1 VTNQQLQSNALL
13 TGVVVVSL
21 AINLPGPLT
30 AARLTKLGAQVTAVL
45 PPSGDPLQLYQPE
58 WFADLHTGQDLVT
71 LDLKSADGIRE
82 LDALLAQADI
92 LITASRPSSLARLG
106 LDPETVAKKHPRL
119 CQIAIVG
126 ESGVHAENP
135 GHDLTY
141 QAINALVSPPAMP
154 ITLIADIAGSERA
167 AQIAVSALYHRERT
181 GEATHQEVALADAT
195 YDMAEPNR
203 RGLTKPGGG
212 LGGGLGLSAIY
223 ETQEGWIAL
232 AAIEPHFAQRVLGEL
247 NVDGSTEAFAQV
259 FSTKT
264 AIQWEHWAKEKDI
277 PLVAI
282 SQ

>member
-1 VTNQQLQSNALL
+1 MTNQPVQSHVLL
-13 TGVVVVSL
+13 EGIVVVSL

-30 AARLTKLGAQVTAVL
+30 AARFSKLGAQVTTVL
-45 PPSGDPLQLYQPE
+45 PPVGDPLQLHQPE
-58 WFADLHTGQDLVT
+58 WFADLHAGQELVT
-71 LDLKSADGIRE
+71 LDLKSPDGIKE
-82 LDALLAQADI
+82 LDALLTQADI
-92 LITASRPSSLARLG
+92 LITSSRPSSLARLG
-106 LDPETVAKKHPRL
+106 LDPETVSKKHPRL

-126 ESGVHAENP
+126 EQGANAENS

-141 QAINALVSPPAMP
+141 QAMNGLVNPPAMP
-154 ITLIADIAGSERA
+154 ITLIADMAGAERA
-167 AQIAVSALYHRERT
+167 TQIAIAALYHRERT
-181 GEATHQEVALADAT
+181 GEATHHEVALVDVT
-195 YDMAEPNR
+195 HDMAEPNR

-212 LGGGLGLSAIY
+212 LGGGLGLYAIY

-247 NVDGSTEAFAQV
+247 NVDGSTEAFAKA

-282 SQ
+282 S

>member
-1 VTNQQLQSNALL
+1 MTNQQVQNHALL
-13 TGVVVVSL
+13 SGVVVVSL

-30 AARLTKLGAQVTAVL
+30 AARLTKLGAQVTTVL

-58 WFADLHTGQDLVT
+58 WFTDLHADQDLVT
-71 LDLKSADGIRE
+71 LDLKSPDGIAE

-92 LITASRPSSLARLG
+92 LITSSRPSSLARMG
-106 LDPETVAKKHPRL
+106 LDPETVSEKHPRL

-126 ESGVHAENP
+126 ESGVNAENP

-154 ITLIADIAGSERA
+154 ITLIADMAGSERA
-167 AQIAVSALYHRERT
+167 AQIALAALYHRERT
-181 GEATHQEVALADAT
+181 GEATQQEVALADLT
-195 YDMAEPNR
+195 YDIAEPNR

-212 LGGGLGLSAIY
+212 LGGGLGLYAIY

-232 AAIEPHFAQRVLGEL
+232 AAIEPHFAQRALSEL
-247 NVDGSTEAFAQV
+247 NVDGSTEAFAKV
-259 FSTKT
+259 FATKT
-264 AIQWEHWAKEKDI
+264 ATQWEHWAKEKDI

>member
-1 VTNQQLQSNALL
+1 VTNQQVQNHVLL
-13 TGVVVVSL
+13 EGIVVVSL

-30 AARLTKLGAQVTAVL
+30 AARLSKLGAHVTTVL
-45 PPSGDPLQLYQPE
+45 PPSGDPIALYQPE
-58 WFADLHTGQDLVT
+58 WFADLHKGQDLVI
-71 LDLKSADGIRE
+71 LDLKSPDGIAE
-82 LDALLAQADI
+82 LDALLANADI
-92 LITASRPSSLARLG
+92 LITSSRPSSLSRLG

-126 ESGVHAENP
+126 ESGVNAENP

-141 QAINALVSPPAMP
+141 QAINALVIPPAMP
-154 ITLIADIAGSERA
+154 ITLIADMAGSERA
-167 AQIAVSALYHRERT
+167 AQIAVAALLHRERT

-212 LGGGLGLSAIY
+212 LGGGLGLYAIY

-232 AAIEPHFAQRVLGEL
+232 AAIEPHFAQRIMSEL
-247 NVDGSTEAFAQV
+247 NVDASVEAFAQV
-259 FSTKT
+259 FKTKT
-264 AIQWEHWAKEKDI
+264 ATQWEQWAKEIDI

-282 SQ
+282 P

>member
-1 VTNQQLQSNALL
+1 MINQHVQSHVLL
-13 TGVVVVSL
+13 EGVVVVSL

-30 AARLTKLGAQVTAVL
+30 AARLSKLGAHVTTVL
-45 PPSGDPLQLYQPE
+45 PPSGDPIALYQPE
-58 WFADLHTGQDLVT
+58 WFADLHAGQDLVT
-71 LDLKSADGIRE
+71 LDLKSPDGIRE

-92 LITASRPSSLARLG
+92 LITSSRPASLARLG
-106 LDPETVAKKHPRL
+106 LDPETVSRKHPRL

-126 ESGVHAENP
+126 ESGSNAENS

-154 ITLIADIAGSERA
+154 ITLIADMAGSERA
-167 AQIAVSALYHRERT
+167 AQIALAALYHRERT
-181 GEATHQEVALADAT
+181 GEATHQEVALADVT

-212 LGGGLGLSAIY
+212 LGGGLGLYGIY

-232 AAIEPHFAQRVLGEL
+232 AAIEPHFAQRIMSEL
-247 NVDGSTEAFAQV
+247 NVDASVEAFAQV
-259 FSTKT
+259 FKTKT
-264 AIQWEHWAKEKDI
+264 ATQWEHWAKEKDI

-282 SQ
+282 P

>member
-1 VTNQQLQSNALL
+1 MTNQQEHSHDLL
-13 TGVVVVSL
+13 AGVVVVSL

-30 AARLTKLGAQVTAVL
+30 AARLTKLGAQVTTVL

-58 WFADLHTGQDLVT
+58 WFADLHAGQEHVT
-71 LDLKSADGIRE
+71 LDLKSPDGLRE
-82 LDALLAQADI
+82 LDALLAQTDI
-92 LITASRPSSLARLG
+92 LITSSRPTSLARLG
-106 LDPETVAKKHPRL
+106 LDPGTVTKKHPRL

-126 ESGVHAENP
+126 ESGVNAENP

-141 QAINALVSPPAMP
+141 QAINGLVNPPAMP
-154 ITLIADIAGSERA
+154 VTLIADLAGAERA
-167 AQIAVSALYHRERT
+167 TQIALAALYHRECT
-181 GEATHQEVALADAT
+181 GEATHQEVALADVT
-195 YDMAEPNR
+195 HDMAEPNR

-212 LGGGLGLSAIY
+212 LGGGLGLYAVY

-247 NVDGSTEAFAQV
+247 NVDGSTEAFAQA

-277 PLVAI
+277 PLVVV
-282 SQ
+282 SP

>member
-1 VTNQQLQSNALL
+1 MTNQQVQNHVLL
-13 TGVVVVSL
+13 EGIVVVSL

-30 AARLTKLGAQVTAVL
+30 AARLSKLGAHVTTVL
-45 PPSGDPLQLYQPE
+45 PPSGDPIALYQPE
-58 WFADLHTGQDLVT
+58 WFADLHKGQDLVI
-71 LDLKSADGIRE
+71 LDLKSPDGIME
-82 LDALLAQADI
+82 LDALLANADI
-92 LITASRPSSLARLG
+92 LITSSRPSSLARLG
-106 LDPETVAKKHPRL
+106 LDPESISKKHPRL

-126 ESGVHAENP
+126 ESGVNAENP

-154 ITLIADIAGSERA
+154 ITLIADVAGSERA
-167 AQIAVSALYHRERT
+167 TQIAVAALLRRERT

-212 LGGGLGLSAIY
+212 LGGGLGLYAIY

-232 AAIEPHFAQRVLGEL
+232 AAIEPHFAQRIMSEL
-247 NVDGSTEAFAQV
+247 NVDASVEAFAQV
-259 FSTKT
+259 FKTKT
-264 AIQWEHWAKEKDI
+264 ATQWEQWAKEIDI

-282 SQ
+282 P

>member
-1 VTNQQLQSNALL
+1 VQNHVLL
-13 TGVVVVSL
+13 EGIVVVSL

-30 AARLTKLGAQVTAVL
+30 AARLSKLGAHVTTVL
-45 PPSGDPLQLYQPE
+45 PPSGDPIALYQPE
-58 WFADLHTGQDLVT
+58 WFADLHKGQDLVI
-71 LDLKSADGIRE
+71 LDLKSPDGIME
-82 LDALLAQADI
+82 LDALLANADI
-92 LITASRPSSLARLG
+92 LITSSRPSSLTRLG
-106 LDPETVAKKHPRL
+106 LDPESISKKHPRL

-126 ESGVHAENP
+126 ESGVNAENP

-154 ITLIADIAGSERA
+154 ITLIADVAGSERA
-167 AQIAVSALYHRERT
+167 TQIAVAALLHRERT

-212 LGGGLGLSAIY
+212 LGGGLGLYAIY

-232 AAIEPHFAQRVLGEL
+232 AAIEPHFAQRIMSEL
-247 NVDGSTEAFAQV
+247 NVDASVEAFAQV
-259 FSTKT
+259 FKTKT
-264 AIQWEHWAKEKDI
+264 ATQWEQWAKEIDI

-282 SQ
+282 P

>member
-1 VTNQQLQSNALL
+1 MTNQQEHSHDLL
-13 TGVVVVSL
+13 AGVVVVSL

-30 AARLTKLGAQVTAVL
+30 AARLTKLGAQVTTVL

-58 WFADLHTGQDLVT
+58 WFADLHADQEHVT
-71 LDLKSADGIRE
+71 LDLKSPDGLRE
-82 LDALLAQADI
+82 LDALLAQTDI
-92 LITASRPSSLARLG
+92 LITSSRPTSLARLG
-106 LDPETVAKKHPRL
+106 LDPGTVTKKHPRL

-126 ESGVHAENP
+126 ESGVNAENP

-141 QAINALVSPPAMP
+141 QAINGLVNPPAMP
-154 ITLIADIAGSERA
+154 VTLIADLAGAERA
-167 AQIAVSALYHRERT
+167 TQIALAALYHRECT
-181 GEATHQEVALADAT
+181 GEATHQEVALADVT
-195 YDMAEPNR
+195 HDMAEPNR

-212 LGGGLGLSAIY
+212 LGGGLGLYAVY

-247 NVDGSTEAFAQV
+247 NVDGSTEAFAQA

-277 PLVAI
+277 PLVVV
-282 SQ
+282 SP

>member
-1 VTNQQLQSNALL
+1 MTNQQVQSHVLL
-13 TGVVVVSL
+13 DGVVVVSL

-30 AARLTKLGAQVTAVL
+30 AARLTKLGAHVTTVL
-45 PPSGDPLQLYQPE
+45 PPSGDPLRLYQPK

-71 LDLKSADGIRE
+71 LDLKSPDGIVE
-82 LDALLAQADI
+82 LDALLANADI
-92 LITASRPSSLARLG
+92 LITSSRPSSLARLG
-106 LDPETVAKKHPRL
+106 LDPESISKKHPRL

-126 ESGVHAENP
+126 ESGVNAENP

-154 ITLIADIAGSERA
+154 ITLIADMAGSERA
-167 AQIAVSALYHRERT
+167 AQIAVAALLHRERT

-212 LGGGLGLSAIY
+212 LGGGLGLYAIY
-223 ETQEGWIAL
+223 ETKEGWIAL
-232 AAIEPHFAQRVLGEL
+232 AAIEPHFAQRIMSEL
-247 NVDGSTEAFAQV
+247 NVDASIEAFAQI
-259 FSTKT
+259 FKTKT
-264 AIQWEHWAKEKDI
+264 ATQWEQWAKEIDI

-282 SQ
+282 P

>member
-1 VTNQQLQSNALL
+1 VTNQQVQNHVLL
-13 TGVVVVSL
+13 EGIVVVSL

-30 AARLTKLGAQVTAVL
+30 AARLSKLGAHVTTVL
-45 PPSGDPLQLYQPE
+45 PPSGDPIALYQPE
-58 WFADLHTGQDLVT
+58 WFADLHKGQDLVI
-71 LDLKSADGIRE
+71 LDLKSPDGIME
-82 LDALLAQADI
+82 LDALLANADI
-92 LITASRPSSLARLG
+92 LITSSRPSSLARLG
-106 LDPETVAKKHPRL
+106 LDPESISKKHPRL

-126 ESGVHAENP
+126 ESGVNAENP

-154 ITLIADIAGSERA
+154 ITLIADVAGSERA
-167 AQIAVSALYHRERT
+167 TQIAVAALLRRERT

-212 LGGGLGLSAIY
+212 LGGGLGLYAIY

-232 AAIEPHFAQRVLGEL
+232 AAIEPHFAQRIMSEL
-247 NVDGSTEAFAQV
+247 NVDASVEAFAQV
-259 FSTKT
+259 FKTKT
-264 AIQWEHWAKEKDI
+264 ATQWEQWAKEIDI

-282 SQ
+282 P

>member
-1 VTNQQLQSNALL
+1 MTNQQVQSHALL

-30 AARLTKLGAQVTAVL
+30 AARLTKLGAQVTTVL

-58 WFADLHTGQDLVT
+58 WFADLHAGQDLVT
-71 LDLKSADGIRE
+71 LDLKSADGINE
-82 LDALLAQADI
+82 LDSLLAQADI
-92 LITASRPSSLARLG
+92 LITSSRPTSLARLG
-106 LDPETVAKKHPRL
+106 LDPETVSKKHPRL

-126 ESGVHAENP
+126 ESGTNAENP

-154 ITLIADIAGSERA
+154 ITLIADMAGSERA
-167 AQIAVSALYHRERT
+167 AQIAVAALYHRERT
-181 GEATHQEVALADAT
+181 GEAIHQEVALADVT
-195 YDMAEPNR
+195 HDMAEPNR

-212 LGGGLGLSAIY
+212 LGGGLGLYAIY

-232 AAIEPHFAQRVLGEL
+232 AAIEPHFAQRVLSEL
-247 NVDGSTEAFAQV
+247 NVDGSTEAFAKA

-264 AIQWEHWAKEKDI
+264 ATQWEHWAKEKDI

>member
-1 VTNQQLQSNALL
+1 MQSHVLL
-13 TGVVVVSL
+13 DGVVVVSL

-30 AARLTKLGAQVTAVL
+30 AARLTKLGAHVTTVL
-45 PPSGDPLQLYQPE
+45 PPSGDPIALYQPE
-58 WFADLHTGQDLVT
+58 WFADLHAGQDLVT
-71 LDLKSADGIRE
+71 LDLKSPDGIVE
-82 LDALLAQADI
+82 LDALLANADI
-92 LITASRPSSLARLG
+92 LITSSRPSSLARLG
-106 LDPETVAKKHPRL
+106 LDPETVSKKHPRL

-126 ESGVHAENP
+126 ESGVNAENP

-154 ITLIADIAGSERA
+154 ITLIADMAGSERA
-167 AQIAVSALYHRERT
+167 AQIAVATLLHRERT

-212 LGGGLGLSAIY
+212 LGGGLGLYAIY

-232 AAIEPHFAQRVLGEL
+232 AAIEPHFAQRTMSEL
-247 NVDGSTEAFAQV
+247 NVDASVEAFAQV
-259 FSTKT
+259 FKTKT
-264 AIQWEHWAKEKDI
+264 ATQWEQWAKEIDI

-282 SQ
+282 P